1 MATTISMV
9 RPKWVAETIR
19 SREVTVKASA
29 GTIEAKAGHL
39 VFKQADG
46 SYKAYPVAT
55 ASTSITD
62 AVYVGVLGEDVT
74 LKTTGATARVIE
86 SGIVYINAVRDAGI
100 AATAIAD
107 DVIRNYG
114 ANLTEIVF
122 DDYKKEEVRYAN

>member
-55 ASTSITD
+55 ASASI
-62 AVYVGVLGEDVT
+62 YVGVLGEDAT
-74 LKTTGATARVIE
+74 LKTAGATVRVIE

-114 ANLTEIVF
+114 ANLTAIVF
-122 DDYKKEEVRYAN
+122 DDYRKEEVRYGN